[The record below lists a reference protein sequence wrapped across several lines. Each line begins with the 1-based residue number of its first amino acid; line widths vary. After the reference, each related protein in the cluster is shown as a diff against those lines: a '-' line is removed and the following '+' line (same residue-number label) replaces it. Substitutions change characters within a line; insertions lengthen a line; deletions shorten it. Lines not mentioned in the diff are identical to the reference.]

1 MLPFISVI
9 SCEDL
14 SFHSFNS
21 KGAFLNLKYVFQ
33 TFHKRG
39 KRNKKA
45 HSYFKHLS
53 IKDLQSFYLTIIH

>member
-39 KRNKKA
+39 IKNKKTF
-45 HSYFKHLS
+45 S
-53 IKDLQSFYLTIIH
+53 YLTKH